1 MRCLS
6 VNFVCGKGQWEF
18 RRRHPR
24 TWRRDKENRRRF
36 RVQGLR
42 FRLHTFKF
50 LLLCVGYA
58 EDVEIRDIAGTY

>member
-24 TWRRDKENRRRF
+24 TWRRDKEKAKGPVEETQQDKEKAKLGTRSLKRIAT
-36 RVQGLR
+36 G
-42 FRLHTFKF
+42 F
-50 LLLCVGYA
+50 LLTG
-58 EDVEIRDIAGTY
+58 